1 MAPQAF
7 ETKEEK
13 RGRRRGSRE
22 ATLNWGRKPLTS
34 LGGGAKMA
42 QDPDSRR
49 STPVNRECKNANAR
63 GMPDALQS
71 ARRRASRL
79 SENWHP
85 KRGRR
90 SLASRGRE
98 RVWISRIAYVNGR
111 YLPC

>member
-63 GMPDALQS
+63 GMPAALQS
-71 ARRRASRL
+71 ARRRGPRL
-79 SENWHP
+79 SEHSLP
-85 KRGRR
+85 QRGRR
-90 SLASRGRE
+90 GWGSRAVEG
-98 RVWISRIAYVNGR
+98 
-111 YLPC
+111 